1 MPPHKE
7 RIPVVLDTNVIVGFY
22 QSKAGRAQSVNAA
35 IMRLWLVRRELQIII
50 SAEIVAEYFEVLER
64 LNVETRRIENFRRQ
78 LRERPTVTLV
88 TPGPQP
94 TESRDPDDNVML
106 AAAVAG
112 KAKFLITNDRDLLDI
127 PAAGRRKFRFQI
139 LTPKQFLAQADL

>member
-1 MPPHKE
+1 MPPRKE
-7 RIPVVLDTNVIVGFY
+7 RVPVVFNTNILVGY
-22 QSKAGRAQSVNAA
+22 YGRRSDESANSRVY
-35 IMRLWLVRRELQIII
+35 RLWRNRRELQLII
-50 SAEIVAEYFEVLER
+50 SPEVAAEYLEVLER
-64 LNVETRRIENFRRQ
+64 IDIDERRLARLE
-78 LRERPTVTLV
+78 ERLKGRDMVALVTL
-88 TPGPQP
+88 GPQP

-106 AAAVAG
+106 AATVAG

>member
-1 MPPHKE
+1 MLE
-7 RIPVVLDTNVIVGFY
+7 RIGIDARRI
-22 QSKAGRAQSVNAA
+22 A
-35 IMRLWLVRRELQIII
+35 RLE
-50 SAEIVAEYFEVLER
+50 ER
-64 LNVETRRIENFRRQ
+64 LKGRD
-78 LRERPTVTLV
+78 TVTLV

-94 TESRDPDDNVML
+94 TESRDPDDNMML
-106 AAAVAG
+106 AAAIAG